1 MIEVGSLVDVEHF
14 NTKVLD
20 AYAVG
25 EDDELEAD
33 TFSTSD
39 VYFCMLGALFQ
50 LQLDHIGIS
59 VILHL
64 RYHFMILQC
73 AWDVWSV

>member
-1 MIEVGSLVDVEHF
+1 MIEVRSLVDVEHF

-33 TFSTSD
+33 
-39 VYFCMLGALFQ
+39 
-50 LQLDHIGIS
+50 LDTARSIIPAATG
-59 VILHL
+59 
-64 RYHFMILQC
+64 
-73 AWDVWSV
+73 

>member
-25 EDDELEAD
+25 EDDELEPNRP
-33 TFSTSD
+33 
-39 VYFCMLGALFQ
+39 
-50 LQLDHIGIS
+50 DHP
-59 VILHL
+59 L
-64 RYHFMILQC
+64 RQ
-73 AWDVWSV
+73 